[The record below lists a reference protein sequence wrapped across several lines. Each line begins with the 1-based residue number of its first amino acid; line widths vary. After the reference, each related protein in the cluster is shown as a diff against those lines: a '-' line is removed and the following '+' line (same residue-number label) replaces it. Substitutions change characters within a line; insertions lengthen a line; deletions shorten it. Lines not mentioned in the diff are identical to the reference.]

1 MPFTPNNQ
9 DFSMTALNAPLISKI
24 ERHLFNVSRL
34 GSQTFG
40 PVIADSVPGPSE
52 VTLCIAA
59 AGVCA
64 QVEIMIDRR
73 FTVFRATA
81 QDNALLSHVREAKNS
96 LRMVA
101 RLIEA
106 KAGAAALQ
114 AELEEAFD
122 QLAGAITVLTSLRKP
137 VNSR

>member
-1 MPFTPNNQ
+1 
-9 DFSMTALNAPLISKI
+9 MTALNPPLISKI

-40 PVIADSVPGPSE
+40 PVITESVPGPTE
-52 VTLCIAA
+52 VTLCTAA

-64 QVEIMIDRR
+64 QVEIMLDRR

-81 QDNALLSHVREAKNS
+81 EDQQPLANVVAVKSS

-106 KAGAAALQ
+106 KASRESLQQQLESVFEHLAA
-114 AELEEAFD
+114 
-122 QLAGAITVLTSLRKP
+122 AITVIAQLSRPLTRS
-137 VNSR
+137 